1 MVIPAGRG
9 LPWKGYEG
17 HDYEGFWTGPGKH
30 YLDQLE
36 QAIVTDALPG
46 GEAIVEIGAG
56 FGRLGP
62 CYIGRY
68 RQVHMVEP
76 ASNLRAIAAQSFGP
90 AVSYHEASVLD
101 LPFADEF
108 FDAALMVRVFHHLPE
123 PDAALREI
131 HRVLKRGGRLVFNY
145 SNKRNIARMAGYF
158 LRRGYEPFARG
169 AESYLESLFGHHPA
183 DVKALLER
191 VGFVVRRQYGVGMT
205 DKLVDHAAWIGRVI
219 HPSVDRAR
227 AVGFLTLSPAQ
238 FIVAEKR

>member
-68 RQVHMVEP
+68 RRVQMVEP
-76 ASNLRAIAAQSFGP
+76 ASNPARPNHTEPAAASSAHDP
-90 AVSYHEASVLD
+90 APRTACTTRTVA
-101 LPFADEF
+101 
-108 FDAALMVRVFHHLPE
+108 
-123 PDAALREI
+123 
-131 HRVLKRGGRLVFNY
+131 
-145 SNKRNIARMAGYF
+145 
-158 LRRGYEPFARG
+158 
-169 AESYLESLFGHHPA
+169 
-183 DVKALLER
+183 
-191 VGFVVRRQYGVGMT
+191 T
-205 DKLVDHAAWIGRVI
+205 
-219 HPSVDRAR
+219 PSPNTR
-227 AVGFLTLSPAQ
+227 
-238 FIVAEKR
+238 

>member
-1 MVIPAGRG
+1 G

-68 RQVHMVEP
+68 RHVHMVQP
-76 ASNLRAIAAQSFGP
+76 ASNPRAIAEQSFGR

-101 LPFADEF
+101 LPFPDEF
-108 FDAALMVRVFHHLPE
+108 FDAALMVRVFHHVPE

-145 SNKRNIARMAGYF
+145 SNKRNIARVAGC
-158 LRRGYEPFARG
+158 LVGRGYEPFARG
-169 AESYLESLFGHHPA
+169 AE
-183 DVKALLER
+183 
-191 VGFVVRRQYGVGMT
+191 
-205 DKLVDHAAWIGRVI
+205 
-219 HPSVDRAR
+219 
-227 AVGFLTLSPAQ
+227 
-238 FIVAEKR
+238 